1 MWGLLAV
8 YIGVCIGLRDHCLNR
23 RGRLIIKDKVVN
35 PTFDLVIVE
44 GTSSTNLYK
53 AMLLDL
59 YDTFLRKCICLIIMV
74 FLLKKR

>member
-23 RGRLIIKDKVVN
+23 RERLIIKDKVVN

-44 GTSSTNLYK
+44 GTSGTNLYK

-59 YDTFLRKCICLIIMV
+59 YDTF
-74 FLLKKR
+74 

>member
-8 YIGVCIGLRDHCLNR
+8 YIGVFIGLRDHCLNR

-59 YDTFLRKCICLIIMV
+59 YDTF
-74 FLLKKR
+74 

>member
-8 YIGVCIGLRDHCLNR
+8 YIGVCIGLRDHFLNR
-23 RGRLIIKDKVVN
+23 RGRLIIKYKVVN

-44 GTSSTNLYK
+44 GTSVTNLYK

-59 YDTFLRKCICLIIMV
+59 YDTF
-74 FLLKKR
+74 

>member
-1 MWGLLAV
+1 M
-8 YIGVCIGLRDHCLNR
+8 
-23 RGRLIIKDKVVN
+23 IIKDKVVN

-59 YDTFLRKCICLIIMV
+59 YDTF
-74 FLLKKR
+74 